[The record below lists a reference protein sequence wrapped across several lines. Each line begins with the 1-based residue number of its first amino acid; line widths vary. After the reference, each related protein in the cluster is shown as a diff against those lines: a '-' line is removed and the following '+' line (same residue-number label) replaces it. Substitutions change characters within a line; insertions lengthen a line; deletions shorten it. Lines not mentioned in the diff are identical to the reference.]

1 MIDPKQLSKDRQ
13 TLDLI
18 IDAARSGH
26 SVAILSSELEALE
39 RLHQFLGGPSARE
52 IDAIADKYTLNQYD
66 TERVVHEIF
75 GGPTRK

>member
-26 SVAILSSELEALE
+26 FVAIPSSELE
-39 RLHQFLGGPSARE
+39 
-52 IDAIADKYTLNQYD
+52 
-66 TERVVHEIF
+66 V
-75 GGPTRK
+75 